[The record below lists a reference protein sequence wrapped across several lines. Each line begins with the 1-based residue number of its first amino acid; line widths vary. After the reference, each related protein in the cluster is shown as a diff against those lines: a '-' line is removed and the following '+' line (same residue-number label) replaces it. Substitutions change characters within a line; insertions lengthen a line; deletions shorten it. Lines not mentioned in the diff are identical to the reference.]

1 MPSGSDLGV
10 PGRSVCGRT
19 CLQFFVTTGR
29 KLGGALGPL
38 EGTLRRMLPARIRAG
53 TRGRGAAALR
63 GGGRSPG
70 AAGPVLLEEA
80 GGSA

>member
-29 KLGGALGPL
+29 KLGGAGGHHSCVASENISVLFS
-38 EGTLRRMLPARIRAG
+38 LPALDIMVV
-53 TRGRGAAALR
+53 
-63 GGGRSPG
+63 S
-70 AAGPVLLEEA
+70 LEMLEVF
-80 GGSA
+80 SSF